1 MLGLN
6 VKSLVTAL
14 GTLLIA
20 GVLSLAIMSSFTIG
34 KLKVGGP
41 LYDRIA
47 LGKDLVA
54 DILPPPEYIIE
65 SYLEVT
71 LALNNPSTIGARKD
85 RLTKLHKDYDD
96 RRAYWMSHN
105 IDVNIISKLT
115 DKSYAY
121 VAKFWDEVD
130 RNFIPAL
137 MRGDK
142 ELSAR
147 SYGELTKY
155 YTAHRAVIDE
165 IVTDA
170 DRLTTEI
177 EASASAEA
185 GTLTTGEYTLAAIVL
200 LLVIGCVLALIR
212 SVIGPLSHMS
222 GIMAQLAEGTTHGVV
237 VPSLSR
243 KDEIGVLAR
252 GLDNLRKAVED
263 AFRLNQ
269 MVEHQPAAVMLCT
282 PDFKISYANQAA
294 RAILKAMEKGTSK
307 HPMEAVGKNV
317 LDFHQ
322 KPDFVRR
329 ILMDTSKLP
338 YTGKF
343 TMAGITIENCVSA
356 IFDKQGR
363 GIGSML
369 SWKDVTAYVRLAEE
383 FENDVKAVAHKVSE
397 TSDSLKEIAQV
408 MAQVSE
414 NARQESANV
423 LDASERAAGNVSTVA
438 AAAEELSAS
447 IGEITR
453 QVSASATLARST
465 AEEAKQANA
474 TLASLSE
481 AAHKIG
487 EVIGLIHNI
496 ASQTNLLALNAT
508 IEAAR
513 AGEAGKGFAVVASEV
528 KNLANQTA
536 KATEDIQAQVGQMQS
551 VTDQSVRTIQRII
564 GGIQDIDTNS
574 SAIAAAVEEQGAATA
589 EISRNVQEAASG
601 TQQVTSGMGNVAKA
615 VNNAGKSSDEVLSGV
630 KALGDQSKHLE
641 SQIAAFLH
649 RMRA

>member
-1 MLGLN
+1 MFGLSIRSIVTFLG
-6 VKSLVTAL
+6 V
-14 GTLLIA
+14 LLIGA
-20 GVLSLAIMSSFTIG
+20 VLSLVVMSGFTIG

-41 LYDRIA
+41 LYDRIS

-71 LALNNPSTIGARKD
+71 LALNDPKNVSTHKD
-85 RLTKLHKDYDD
+85 KLAHLRKDYDD
-96 RRAYWMSHN
+96 RRSYWSSHV
-105 IDVNIISKLT
+105 IDEAIISKLT
-115 DKSYAY
+115 GKSYSY
-121 VAKFWDEVD
+121 VSKFWEELDQ
-130 RNFIPAL
+130 NFLPAL
-137 MRGDK
+137 SRYDK
-142 ELSAR
+142 EAASR
-147 SYGELTKY
+147 SYAELTKY

-165 IVTDA
+165 IVKDT

-185 GTLTTGEYTLAAIVL
+185 NTLTTGEYVLAAIVL
-200 LLVIGCVLALIR
+200 LLVIGCVAALVR
-212 SVIGPLSHMS
+212 SVIGPLSRMS
-222 GIMAQLAEGTTHGVV
+222 DIMTQLAAGTTRGVV
-237 VPSLSR
+237 VPSLKR
-243 KDEIGVLAR
+243 QDEIGVLAR
-252 GLDNLRKAVED
+252 GLENLRKAVED

-269 MVEHQPAAVMLCT
+269 MVDCQPAAVMLCT

-294 RAILKAMEKGTSK
+294 HKILKEMDKGTSK
-307 HPMEAVGKNV
+307 RPSDIVGKNV
-317 LDFHQ
+317 VDFHKQ
-322 KPDFVRR
+322 PDFVRR
-329 ILMDTSKLP
+329 ILTDTSKLP

-343 TMAGITIENCVSA
+343 TMAGITIENWVGA
-356 IFDKQGR
+356 IHDKQGHV
-363 GIGSML
+363 IGTML
-369 SWKDVTAYVRLAEE
+369 SWKDVTEYVKLAEA
-383 FENDVKAVAHKVSE
+383 FENDVKVVAHKVSE
-397 TSDSLKEIAQV
+397 TSDRLRDTAQT
-408 MAQVSE
+408 MAQVADG
-414 NARQESANV
+414 ARQESIEV

-465 AEEAKQANA
+465 ADDAKQASA

-487 EVIGLIHNI
+487 EVVGLIHNI

-536 KATEDIQAQVGQMQS
+536 KATDDIQAQVGQMQS
-551 VTDQSVRTIQRII
+551 VTEQSVSAIQRII
-564 GGIQDIDTNS
+564 GGITDIDTNS

-601 TQQVTSGMGNVAKA
+601 TQRVTSGMGNVAKA
-615 VNNAGKSSDEVLSGV
+615 VNNAGQSADHVLTGV
-630 KALGDQSKHLE
+630 KSLGDQSKHLE
-641 SQIAAFLH
+641 QRITAFLQ

>member
-14 GTLLIA
+14 GTILIA
-20 GVLSLAIMSSFTIG
+20 GVLALAIMSSFTIG

-65 SYLEVT
+65 SFLEAT
-71 LALNNPSTIGARKD
+71 LALNDLSTVGARKA
-85 RLTKLHKDYDD
+85 KLSQLRKDYDD
-96 RRAYWMSHN
+96 RRTYWLSHN
-105 IDVNIISKLT
+105 IDVNIVSKLT

-121 VAKFWDEVD
+121 VAKFWDELD

-142 ELSAR
+142 EGAAR
-147 SYGELTKY
+147 AYGELAKY

-165 IVTDA
+165 IVKDT
-170 DRLTTEI
+170 DRLTAEI
-177 EASASAEA
+177 EASASTEA
-185 GTLTTGEYTLAAIVL
+185 GILTTGEYALAAIVL
-200 LLVIGCVLALIR
+200 LLVIGCVAALIW
-212 SVIGPLSHMS
+212 SVISPLSRMS
-222 GIMAQLAEGTTHGVV
+222 GIMAQLAEGTTHEVV
-237 VPSLSR
+237 VPSLTR
-243 KDEIGVLAR
+243 QDEIGILAR

-269 MVEHQPAAVMLCT
+269 MVECQPAAVMLCT
-282 PDFKISYANQAA
+282 PDFKISYANKAA
-294 RAILKAMEKGTSK
+294 RVILKAMEKGTSK
-307 HPMEAVGKNV
+307 RPSDAVGKNV
-317 LDFHQ
+317 IDFHKQ
-322 KPDFVRR
+322 PDFVRR
-329 ILMDTSKLP
+329 ILTDTSKLP

-343 TMAGITIENCVSA
+343 TMAGITIENWVGA
-356 IFDKQGR
+356 IHDKQGR
-363 GIGSML
+363 VIGTML
-369 SWKDVTAYVRLAEE
+369 SWKDVTDYVKLAEA
-383 FENDVKAVAHKVSE
+383 FENDVKVVAHKVAE
-397 TSDSLKEIAQV
+397 TSDRLKETAQT
-408 MAQVSE
+408 MAQVAE
-414 NARQESANV
+414 GARQESGHV

-465 AEEAKQANA
+465 AEEAKQANT

-551 VTDQSVRTIQRII
+551 VTDQSVRAIQRII

-601 TQQVTSGMGNVAKA
+601 TQRVTSGMGNVARA
-615 VNNAGKSSDEVLSGV
+615 VNNAGKSSDDVLSGV

-641 SQIAAFLH
+641 TQISAFLE